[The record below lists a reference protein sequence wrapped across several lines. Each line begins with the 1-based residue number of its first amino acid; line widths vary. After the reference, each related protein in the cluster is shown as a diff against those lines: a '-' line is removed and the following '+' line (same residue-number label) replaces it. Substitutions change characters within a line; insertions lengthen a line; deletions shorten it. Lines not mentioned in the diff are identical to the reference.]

1 MDGLRRFPLPLELA
15 EGPREAGGESPRDV
29 VVARDHE
36 QRSLE
41 PSQKG
46 RCALVLLAAATV
58 GEIAAGDDQLGL
70 DAVDQRV
77 ERALDLGLLDGA
89 DVQVREV
96 EEPCWHRRRRLVH

>member
-1 MDGLRRFPLPLELA
+1 MDGLRRLPLPLELA
-15 EGPREAGGESPRDV
+15 EGPREARGESPRDV
-29 VVARDHE
+29 VIARNHE
-36 QRSLE
+36 QRSVE

-46 RCALVLLAAATV
+46 RRALVLLAATTV

-77 ERALDLGLLDGA
+77 ERAFDLGLLDGA

-96 EEPCWHRRRRLVH
+96 